1 MSSLVKLDG
10 SHGEGGGALLRAALS
25 MSVLTQQGFQIDH
38 IRTGTK
44 FVGLDVEDLT
54 LIKTLASLC
63 DADISGLTPGS
74 LSLLFVPK
82 RSCKP
87 LKGRINTE
95 RNESGRGS
103 NGLVIVSTLAPLLC
117 RSGGFSEFEVEGET
131 FSNNSMTF
139 DYFNNVLAAF
149 WRRQN
154 LHMHSEIVKAAYS
167 RDTEGLCRIEVEPG
181 SFTGAKSVERGRPKL
196 LQATV
201 SFSKLSVSV
210 ADRAV
215 SHLQKLAHSVKTP
228 FNCDIAELPSDS
240 PGIQITVWM
249 QYENGIGGGSAM
261 GAKKLP
267 AEQVAQ
273 EAFEKCFDWIAD
285 DAPLDAIVAEHA
297 LLPACFADEGSEFA
311 ISELTSRFM
320 TIAWVVKQFSPVRI
334 IIKGKQGESGTV
346 KVSR

>member
-1 MSSLVKLDG
+1 MSGLVKLDG

-25 MSVLTQQGFQIDH
+25 MSVLTQQGFQIEH

-44 FVGLDVEDLT
+44 FVGLDVEDIT
-54 LIKTLASLC
+54 LIKVLAQLC
-63 DADISGLTPGS
+63 DADTSGLTPGS

-82 RSCKP
+82 RALRS
-87 LKGRINTE
+87 LKGVVKTE
-95 RNESGRGS
+95 RTPSGRGS
-103 NGLVIVSTLAPLLC
+103 NALVIASALAPLLA
-117 RSGGFSEFEVEGET
+117 RSGGFSEFDVEGET

-139 DYFNNVLAAF
+139 DYFENVLGTF

-154 LHMHSEIVKAAYS
+154 IHLHSQITKAAYS
-167 RDTEGLCRIEVEPG
+167 REAEGLCRVEIEPA
-181 SFTGAKSVERGRPKL
+181 SFTGIKCLDRGRPQL

-201 SFSKLSVSV
+201 SFSKLGYGV

-215 SHLQKLAHSVKTP
+215 SHLQKLAHSVKTN
-228 FNCDIAELPSDS
+228 FDCDVQEVASDS
-240 PGIQITVWM
+240 PGMQITVWM

-285 DAPLDAIVAEHA
+285 EAPLDPILAEHA
-297 LLPACFADEGSEFA
+297 LLPSCFADDGSEFYV
-311 ISELTSRFM
+311 SDLTSRFL
-320 TIAWVVKQFSPVRI
+320 TISWVVKQFSPVRI
-334 IIKGKQGESGTV
+334 MIKGKQGESGVV
-346 KVSR
+346 KISR